1 VTLNDEAQNT
11 QARMSD
17 EARIHESGDVRMS
30 EQESRSQLYAAFKH
44 RAMLYYLIF
53 DELRQAL
60 DEPRAIEIMQR
71 AIRRRG
77 EVVGQK
83 YASFAPHDLTG
94 LRDAFLANIPDDGR
108 MFSARVDRCDE
119 EHLDMTLQTCPL
131 RDAWQEA
138 GLGERDVATMCR
150 IAAAIDEG
158 TFVGAGFGFSADTW
172 QPGSEGCCHLHI
184 RPGARGHGGKPS
196 SPLVT
201 T

>member
-1 VTLNDEAQNT
+1 
-11 QARMSD
+11 
-17 EARIHESGDVRMS
+17 MS
-30 EQESRSQLYAAFKH
+30 EQELRAQLYAAFKH

-83 YASFAPHDLTG
+83 YAPYAPADLPA

-108 MFSARVDRCDE
+108 MFSARVDRCDSQQ
-119 EHLDMTLQTCPL
+119 LDVTLQACPL

-138 GLGERDVATMCR
+138 GLSDQDVATMCR
-150 IAAAIDEG
+150 IAAVIDTG
-158 TFVGAGFGFSADTW
+158 TFEGAGFEFSADTW

-184 RPGARGHGGKPS
+184 RPGSEK
-196 SPLVT
+196 
-201 T
+201 

>member
-1 VTLNDEAQNT
+1 
-11 QARMSD
+11 MSD
-17 EARIHESGDVRMS
+17 
-30 EQESRSQLYAAFKH
+30 QELRSQLYAAFKH

-60 DEPRAIEIMQR
+60 DETRAIEILQR

-83 YASFAPHDLTG
+83 YAPFAPDNLTAP
-94 LRDAFLANIPDDGR
+94 RDAFLANIPDDGR
-108 MFSARVDRCDE
+108 MFSARVDRCDG

-138 GLGERDVATMCR
+138 GLSERDVATMCR

-158 TFVGAGFGFSADTW
+158 TFVGAGFAFSADTW

-184 RPGARGHGGKPS
+184 RPGTG
-196 SPLVT
+196 
-201 T
+201 